1 MTAHCLKIVL
11 LILLLQY
18 QFRAQEIKLF
28 IKGNVISVTEKNAIS
43 GVVIRM
49 SNSPYSAITNQKGEF
64 FLSVPKKLVVKLF
77 TQHLSYESSAKEIRP
92 DNKDTLTINFLLSVK
107 TNTLEGVSVTSV
119 HQPETLVGKPNYGI
133 YDFDFFE
140 DKLILLASPGN
151 LKNAQIQL
159 SDYNG
164 KIFSSYQLP
173 KEAGE
178 AKQFYHDFESYT
190 NVICKDSIFRLEVT
204 NNDLLMRT
212 IPQTD
217 FEKYHKHISDT
228 ANGNFYYSNQWEKYP
243 SFNYY
248 ASKPNDSVA
257 HLLKTISNEDL
268 LNLYNFEYYH
278 LPPRMQLEARRMA
291 DYYKTDVHIVAAIM
305 SGFTNSYFYEPLYAP
320 LFVIKDTICI
330 FNHHNDFLF
339 HYNKENKLIDSVKI
353 SYHHPKNWREWK
365 KKLFVDETENKVY
378 AFFSKDGHNYIKQ
391 INHQTGKEMLTF
403 KLQHHSADKIKIK
416 EGYVYYIY
424 RPFGSTQEKFLYRE
438 RIE

>member
-1 MTAHCLKIVL
+1 MRTSYISILVFSLLLPSLLKAQEGKL
-11 LILLLQY
+11 LI
-18 QFRAQEIKLF
+18 
-28 IKGNVISVTEKNAIS
+28 KGTVVSETENKAIS
-43 GVVIRM
+43 GVVIRL
-49 SNSPYSAITNQKGEF
+49 SNSPYSTLSNQQGEF
-64 FLSVPKKLVVKLF
+64 ILMVPKKNFLKLF
-77 TQHLSYESSAKEIRP
+77 TQHLSYETSTKEIRV
-92 DNKDTLTINFLLSVK
+92 NNRDTLIVNFQLSIK
-107 TNTLEGVSVTSV
+107 TTTLEGVSVTSV
-119 HQPETLVGKPNYGI
+119 HKPETLVGKPNYGI

-140 DKLILLASPGN
+140 DKLILLASTGN

-159 SDYNG
+159 SDYSG
-164 KIFSSYQLP
+164 KISSSYQLP

-178 AKQFYHDFESYT
+178 AKQFYHDYESYT
-190 NVICKDSIFRLEVT
+190 NVICKDSIFRLEVI

-212 IPQTD
+212 IPQAD

-248 ASKPNDSVA
+248 VSKPNDSVA
-257 HLLKTISNEDL
+257 TLLKTISNADL

-291 DYYKTDVHIVAAIM
+291 DYYKTDVHIVAAMM

-320 LFVIKDTICI
+320 LFVLRDTICI
-330 FNHHNDFLF
+330 FNHHNDFLY
-339 HYNKENKLIDSVKI
+339 HYTKENKLIDSVKI
-353 SYHHPKNWREWK
+353 GYHHPKNWREWK
-365 KKLFVDETENKVY
+365 KKLVVDEAENKVY
-378 AFFSKDGHNYIKQ
+378 AFFSKDGHNYLKQ
-391 INHQTGKEMLTF
+391 INHQTGKEMFTF